1 MSMYYDK
8 KAATEH
14 KKSTIKSLVGLIDAI
29 NDVPLDDNGDSGTF
43 SLEDGTE
50 VRLNFKIE
58 NGISKTTIIL
68 GSGDTKYFSI
78 EELDGEKL
86 WLLS

>member
-1 MSMYYDK
+1 MSMYYNK
-8 KAATEH
+8 KAITEH

-29 NDVPLDDNGDSGTF
+29 NDVPLNDNGDSGTF

-58 NGISKTTIIL
+58 KDTAKTTIIL
-68 GSGDTKYFSI
+68 GSGDTKYTI
-78 EELDGEKL
+78 TEEKDAELLGE
-86 WLLS
+86 

>member
-8 KAATEH
+8 KAIAEH

-50 VRLNFKIE
+50 VRLNYKIE
-58 NGISKTTIIL
+58 KGTSKTTIIL
-68 GSGDTKYFSI
+68 GSGDTKYTI
-78 EELDGEKL
+78 VEEKSSNSLQ
-86 WLLS
+86 

>member
-1 MSMYYDK
+1 MYYDK

>member
-8 KAATEH
+8 KAITEH

-29 NDVPLDDNGDSGTF
+29 NDVPLNDNGDSGTF

-50 VRLNFKIE
+50 VQMNYKIE

-68 GSGDTKYFSI
+68 GSGDTKYTLI

-86 WLLS
+86 